1 MDDSSATLDPTTLAS
16 ETTQEQPA
24 EKANLPTDATAST
37 IEPLTSETSTLAE
50 ACKLAEVGETRRQF
64 TDRFLQLI
72 HESEFEYG
80 FSTPADEYVRE
91 ALNEYRTFAKDWI
104 SDLFLKNYS
113 DPFITCAILRVIA
126 HFDYQQMYPQG
137 MIMAIACAPH
147 KNTDVRECC
156 VRCFES
162 WGAPETLSIL
172 RSISF
177 SKDWLDEY
185 LKGVIS
191 DLERLTNHV
200 VSR

>member
-1 MDDSSATLDPTTLAS
+1 M
-16 ETTQEQPA
+16 
-24 EKANLPTDATAST
+24 
-37 IEPLTSETSTLAE
+37 
-50 ACKLAEVGETRRQF
+50 
-64 TDRFLQLI
+64 
-72 HESEFEYG
+72 
-80 FSTPADEYVRE
+80 
-91 ALNEYRTFAKDWI
+91 
-104 SDLFLKNYS
+104 FLKNFS

-126 HFDYQQMYPQG
+126 HFDYQQMCPQG
-137 MIMAIACAPH
+137 MIMAVACAAH

-162 WGAPETLSIL
+162 WENPDTLSIL